1 MKCDS
6 IWLCKSKPLPTD
18 KLVECRGE
26 CCKNGNYFHLPC
38 LHLKRMPDNHGTTW
52 KCAECKKA
60 IPVPATSSSDDD
72 IDIAITKVCQGKT
85 DKTGTFAK
93 MTDSHFD
100 LITSPT
106 GWLDCDIIQ
115 QAQVLLQLENTAID
129 GFQRPTLRPVR
140 QKYSTF
146 QYIV

>member
-1 MKCDS
+1 
-6 IWLCKSKPLPTD
+6 
-18 KLVECRGE
+18 
-26 CCKNGNYFHLPC
+26 
-38 LHLKRMPDNHGTTW
+38 MPDNHGTTW

-85 DKTGTFAK
+85 DKTGAFAK
-93 MTDSHFD
+93 TTDSHFD

-129 GFQRPTLRPVR
+129 DFQRPTLGPVR
-140 QKYSTF
+140 NFDIVSSEFLHTGNSHDMSTCMTAF
-146 QYIV
+146 MRNRQMIC